1 MQLKI
6 QRSQRDGGLISKTAI
21 FCLDARAEFT
31 AQEQDSISRYKLGGE
46 VIYNSEASRRLLEKS
61 ERQQDGST
69 RGALKSLVSTGL
81 AAMRLNI
88 TISSL
93 ARGKHIECKS
103 LDELRGAEAALMDA
117 CTSLKDYLDTAATFD
132 GRTVLISFDGEAGP
146 HVIAQAT
153 PQKVIAPPAASLPEG
168 EPLAIEHQ
176 LPSPYASL
184 VGTEPASEY
193 TSGTA
198 THSGPDLSQTLQ
210 QLNDLITPP
219 NILIAVGVFLL
230 ILMLKACG

>member
-6 QRSQRDGGLISKTAI
+6 QRSQRDTGLISKTAI

-31 AQEQDSISRYKLGGE
+31 VQEQDSISRYKLGGE

-69 RGALKSLVSTGL
+69 RGALKSLVSIGL

-93 ARGKHIECKS
+93 ARGQHIECKS
-103 LDELRGAEAALMDA
+103 LEELRGAEGALMDA
-117 CTSLKDYLDTAATFD
+117 CTNLKDYLDTAATFD
-132 GRTVLISFDGEAGP
+132 GRTVLISFDGEDGP
-146 HVIAQAT
+146 HVIAQST
-153 PQKVIAPPAASLPEG
+153 PQKVIAAPAAFLPE
-168 EPLAIEHQ
+168 EAPLAIEHHA
-176 LPSPYASL
+176 PSPHASFI
-184 VGTEPASEY
+184 GTEPASEY
-193 TSGTA
+193 PSEAA
-198 THSGPDLSQTLQ
+198 THSGADFSETLQ
-210 QLNDLITPP
+210 QLNDLITPR
-219 NILIAVGVFLL
+219 NILIAVGVVLL